1 MENKARLFQ
10 WRAKLGSIM
19 ALLLAAL
26 TFISVFTGKNYFSNL
41 PSLFPLYLEE
51 MLLHFYS
58 IWKCACLLG
67 FIRQLHDLQ
76 RRNFSCG
83 NCVFLPKRLILFLT
97 YFIFFSTPVHNHL
110 NHLERYPSP
119 HDQSLNLI
127 SQLSRI
133 RWGSSPWPTFL
144 PVPGLCHHLTTDFKM
159 GL

>member
-1 MENKARLFQ
+1 MTSFEGKRLKYKWRHQMENKARLFQ

-51 MLLHFYS
+51 TLLHFYS

-83 NCVFLPKRLILFLT
+83 NILGQNCVFFAQEVDFISHLLHFFLNNRSQS
-97 YFIFFSTPVHNHL
+97 FESSRKISKSTRP
-110 NHLERYPSP
+110 
-119 HDQSLNLI
+119 I
-127 SQLSRI
+127 SEFDI
-133 RWGSSPWPTFL
+133 
-144 PVPGLCHHLTTDFKM
+144 TTV
-159 GL
+159 